1 MPHREFRLADSI
13 NKISKHYQYVI
24 IDCPP
29 SLGMLTV
36 NALTAATTVL
46 VPLQCE
52 FYALEGLT
60 QLMRTIE
67 AVRTGLNADLRMQGI
82 VLTMYDT
89 RNKLSSMVAKDV
101 RDHFGDLVYGT
112 VIPRNVRVSEA
123 PSFGQPVLVYDLKC
137 PGSQAYAALAAELL
151 RQETQAA

>member
-1 MPHREFRLADSI
+1 MAQREFKLSDG
-13 NKISKHYQYVI
+13 ISKITMKYQYVI

-60 QLMRTIE
+60 QLMGTIE
-67 AVRTGLNADLRMQGI
+67 GVRTGLNADLRIQGI

-89 RNKLSSMVAKDV
+89 RNKLSAMVAKDV
-101 RDHFGDLVYGT
+101 RDHFGDLVYTT

-123 PSFGQPVLVYDLKC
+123 PSYGQPVLVYDLKC